1 MATQQFMA
9 LLQFSREDLEYNR
22 QGMLSPRQKAE
33 QNRGDGRY
41 RLYSGVVL
49 LLAVGFI
56 VVTIINGEGSDLSML
71 IPAGIVAVFA
81 FIIFASVTFNKL
93 EKLDIRTVQ
102 GEARTQFDRDD
113 GRRHIVIIDKVDF
126 SVPREIF
133 DIIEEGERYGIYY
146 IDFSGHRQI
155 LSMEKL

>member
-1 MATQQFMA
+1 
-9 LLQFSREDLEYNR
+9 
-22 QGMLSPRQKAE
+22 
-33 QNRGDGRY
+33 
-41 RLYSGVVL
+41 
-49 LLAVGFI
+49 
-56 VVTIINGEGSDLSML
+56 ML